1 MTSTATLAG
10 TPAAATSART
20 TDAPAPAPAAKVRAA
35 SPAPARMSERVDF
48 RSASARL
55 RENAGINDTD
65 AVAAVASFA
74 EVGAAARRLR
84 ASNTFSEPVP
94 DAVRAHPSFAPPV
107 IAPVLVPVT
116 ADPNPVEMEATI
128 EVDDDP
134 IVIDLPAC
142 EVIYLDPQV
151 GRRKI
156 AAASDRELRRASL
169 AQRAGEL
176 LATIE
181 DAKRSLVLA

>member
-65 AVAAVASFA
+65 AVADVASFA
-74 EVGAAARRLR
+74 EVGAAARRLLGCGSGGAWR
-84 ASNTFSEPVP
+84 RQSQSLLP
-94 DAVRAHPSFAPPV
+94 PS
-107 IAPVLVPVT
+107 
-116 ADPNPVEMEATI
+116 
-128 EVDDDP
+128 
-134 IVIDLPAC
+134 
-142 EVIYLDPQV
+142 
-151 GRRKI
+151 
-156 AAASDRELRRASL
+156 S
-169 AQRAGEL
+169 
-176 LATIE
+176 
-181 DAKRSLVLA
+181 RSI